1 MGVGMNQIVFTYLL
15 YLAVSVTLTV
25 WVARKWRRNGRAF
38 LVDVFHGNESLADS
52 VSQLLA
58 AGFYLINLGYV
69 SLALKLNYDVADV
82 QGAIEALSR
91 KVGTVLVA
99 LGGMH
104 FFNLYVLSRIRRRSA
119 QACALKPFPDGSTI
133 IPEPD
138 GAGREP
144 LRSTTGEIDLRRF
157 SDRRVA
163 YGGKRR

>member
-1 MGVGMNQIVFTYLL
+1 MNQIVFTYLL

-38 LVDVFHGNESLADS
+38 LVDAFHGNESLADS

-69 SLALKLNYDVADV
+69 SLALKLGYDVADL

-91 KVGTVLVA
+91 KVGTVLVT

-104 FFNLYVLSRIRRRSA
+104 FFNLYVLSR
-119 QACALKPFPDGSTI
+119 TI
-133 IPEPD
+133 IREPD
-138 GAGREP
+138 GAGRAP
-144 LRSTTGEIDLRRF
+144 IHSIMGEFDPGRF

-163 YGGKRR
+163 SGGKRR

>member
-69 SLALKLNYDVADV
+69 SLALKLGYDVADL

-119 QACALKPFPDGSTI
+119 LACAPQPLHDGCTI
-133 IPEPD
+133 IREPD
-138 GAGREP
+138 GAGRAP
-144 LRSTTGEIDLRRF
+144 IHSITGEFDPGRF

-163 YGGKRR
+163 SGGKRR

>member
-1 MGVGMNQIVFTYLL
+1 MNQIVFTYLL

-25 WVARKWRRNGRAF
+25 WVARKLHRDGRVF

-52 VSQLLA
+52 VSHLLA
-58 AGFYLINLGYV
+58 VGFYLISLGYV
-69 SLALKLNYDVADV
+69 SLALKLGYDVADL

-99 LGGMH
+99 LGGAH

-119 QACALKPFPDGSTI
+119 LAGAPPPLLNGRAI
-133 IPEPD
+133 IREPD

-144 LRSTTGEIDLRRF
+144 FHAVTGEFDLGRF
-157 SDRRVA
+157 SDQFTA
-163 YGGKRR
+163 YEGKRR